1 MTGKRCREREET
13 GHGTSAQTVG
23 RGNSKGSQG

>member
-13 GHGTSAQTVG
+13 DRGTSAQTVG
-23 RGNSKGSQG
+23 RGNRKDPKG